1 MLLTLQNAGDLFG
14 VPAGNGRVQDLQNNR
29 ASLISENWQDC
40 HFSKK
45 GYLNDFAEVV
55 ASLDEKP
62 GIAYADID
70 FKQCEERRQN
80 MPLTK
85 QRRADLYD
93 LNDCR
98 NKVGFRF

>member
-1 MLLTLQNAGDLFG
+1 MDNQLYVATCS
-14 VPAGNGRVQDLQNNR
+14 PARDDG
-29 ASLISENWQDC
+29 ASYTAWGHSTVV
-40 HFSKK
+40 
-45 GYLNDFAEVV
+45 GPFAEVV

-85 QRRADLYD
+85 QRRTDLYD